1 MDEASPLGVYLV
13 KSGSKGDRLL
23 FRYPYAVDTESDSHA
38 NRKRTNPYSL
48 TVNEDTLNITR
59 ARSCSEIS
67 DKNLVLI
74 SDKALSNLFAT
85 KSELCNRKFELKVND
100 VRFVGHPVQLCSK
113 RETSTFLM
121 FNVVFALKAYAS
133 HDIVNFYHDF
143 THKIAIALSSEENR
157 CNYLSYELKSML
169 RAHDDTV
176 AMPEGASLAKRLFR
190 HLPVCPIY
198 HVPRDK
204 DSGESPYYLIL
215 KRSQLARDLQRAYN
229 ELHSSGSVQL
239 HINRWINVSFCLP
252 HKVHR
257 LHLARSCVKA
267 EAIQKCLTQLRP
279 YHSLLLLVDPREL
292 VESLPTDASS
302 ALVRLIHTASPMRS
316 LVQLAADTDLT
327 LRQVFQLS
335 AHLVYWA
342 KATIIYPLCESNCYV
357 LAPNAPTNLKSP
369 VHERFAEMFP
379 GVSLPAFMSKFSL
392 PTSLSQLNDPMDLK
406 NERKQLLQILVWM
419 LQERILMQLHTYV
432 YLVPTEQPTNG
443 YLGSRPYL
451 SEPHLGH
458 RPATSQSDFSGSVPS
473 EDSMIGSPSQS
484 SQSSKCGSDEDLSP
498 AESDGRFALSWD
510 EKEAVARVPAYRNL
524 EDRKL
529 FLRLCPRFK
538 GKDHLEEIMYYENVR
553 RSHLLALLDKF
564 REVLFTVQHEDPT
577 IAVFYS

>member
-23 FRYPYAVDTESDSHA
+23 FRYPYAIDTESDSHG
-38 NRKRTNPYSL
+38 NKKRSNPYAL
-48 TVNEDTLNITR
+48 IVNEDILNTTR
-59 ARSCSEIS
+59 SRTCSEVS

-121 FNVVFALKAYAS
+121 FNVVFALKANAS

-143 THKIAIALSSEENR
+143 THKVAIALSSEENR
-157 CNYLSYELKSML
+157 CNYLSGELKSML
-169 RAHDDTV
+169 QAHDDTV
-176 AMPEGASLAKRLFR
+176 AMPE
-190 HLPVCPIY
+190 
-198 HVPRDK
+198 
-204 DSGESPYYLIL
+204 DSEESPYYLIL

-229 ELHSSGSVQL
+229 ELHSSGSVHL
-239 HINRWINVSFCLP
+239 RINRWINVSFCLP

-257 LHLARSCVKA
+257 LRLTRNSVKA
-267 EAIQKCLTQLRP
+267 EAIQKCLMQLRP
-279 YHSLLLLVDPREL
+279 YHTLLLLVDPREL
-292 VESLPTDASS
+292 ADSLPNDSSS
-302 ALVRLIHTASPMRS
+302 ALVRLIFTASPMRS
-316 LVQLAADTDLT
+316 LVQLAADTDLS
-327 LRQVFQLS
+327 LKQVFQLA

-357 LAPNAPTNLKSP
+357 LAPNAPTDVNSP

-392 PTSLSQLNDPMDLK
+392 PTTLSQLNDPMDLK

-419 LQERILMQLHTYV
+419 LQERVLMQLHTYV
-432 YLVPTEQPTNG
+432 YLVPTEQPHG
-443 YLGSRPYL
+443 FLGSRPFL
-451 SEPHLGH
+451 ADHH
-458 RPATSQSDFSGSVPS
+458 AAQRPATSQSDFSGSVPS
-473 EDSMIGSPSQS
+473 EDSMVGSPSQS
-484 SQSSKCGSDEDLSP
+484 SQSSKCASDEDLSP
-498 AESDGRFALSWD
+498 ADSLSW
-510 EKEAVARVPAYRNL
+510 EEQEAVNRIPAYRNL
-524 EDRKL
+524 EDRQL
-529 FLRLCPRFK
+529 FVRLCPMFR
-538 GKDHLEEIMYYENVR
+538 GKHHLEEIMYEENVR

-577 IAVFYS
+577 VAVFYS

>member
-23 FRYPYAVDTESDSHA
+23 FRYPYAVDTESDTHA
-38 NRKRTNPYSL
+38 NRRRANPYSL
-48 TVNEDTLNITR
+48 IPTEDTSNITR

-74 SDKALSNLFAT
+74 ADKALSNLFAT

-121 FNVVFALKAYAS
+121 FNVVFALKANAS

-157 CNYLSYELKSML
+157 CNYLSYELKIML

-176 AMPEGASLAKRLFR
+176 AMPED
-190 HLPVCPIY
+190 I
-198 HVPRDK
+198 
-204 DSGESPYYLIL
+204 GESPYYLIL

-229 ELHSSGSVQL
+229 ELHTSGSVQL
-239 HINRWINVSFCLP
+239 HINRWINISFCLP

-279 YHSLLLLVDPREL
+279 YHALLLLVDPREL

-357 LAPNAPTNLKSP
+357 LAPNAPTDIKSP

-553 RSHLLALLDKF
+553 RSNLLALLDKF

>member
-23 FRYPYAVDTESDSHA
+23 FRYPYAVDTESDTHA
-38 NRKRTNPYSL
+38 NRRRTNPYSL
-48 TVNEDTLNITR
+48 IPNEDTSNITR
-59 ARSCSEIS
+59 IT
-67 DKNLVLI
+67 
-74 SDKALSNLFAT
+74 DKALSNLFAT

-121 FNVVFALKAYAS
+121 FNVVFALRANAS

-157 CNYLSYELKSML
+157 CNYLSFELKIML

-176 AMPEGASLAKRLFR
+176 AMPED
-190 HLPVCPIY
+190 I
-198 HVPRDK
+198 
-204 DSGESPYYLIL
+204 GESPYYLIL

-257 LHLARSCVKA
+257 LQLARSCVKA
-267 EAIQKCLTQLRP
+267 EAIQKCLTQLR
-279 YHSLLLLVDPREL
+279 
-292 VESLPTDASS
+292 
-302 ALVRLIHTASPMRS
+302 
-316 LVQLAADTDLT
+316 
-327 LRQVFQLS
+327 
-335 AHLVYWA
+335 
-342 KATIIYPLCESNCYV
+342 
-357 LAPNAPTNLKSP
+357 KSP

-432 YLVPTEQPTNG
+432 YLVPTEQPSNG

-451 SEPHLGH
+451 SEPHLSH
-458 RPATSQSDFSGSVPS
+458 RPATSQSDFSGS
-473 EDSMIGSPSQS
+473 GQ

-553 RSHLLALLDKF
+553 RSNLLALLDKF